1 MKKPNPS
8 APGSSKQFKSQL
20 EQPKNFGFGEDE
32 TMLRDSAQKFFADNC
47 SADKIHGLVAHDHN
61 VHRENI
67 CHWDKNHWQ
76 QIVEL
81 GWTAV
86 CVPEAAGGIGM
97 PAVAAV
103 ALAEEAGKAA
113 FPSPLLST
121 FNATFVLNACDTD
134 AATKTLGEVA
144 AGKAT
149 SLAITNQD
157 GSWNPSDSDI
167 SVEDGTLNGVAYFVQ
182 DARKV
187 EQLVVSAA
195 TGDGVGLYLVDINAE
210 GVNIIAD
217 SIVDLTRDQAHIEFQ
232 NVKSIELASPGT
244 GAEAIN
250 TAMPAILSIVSADMV
265 GAGEWL
271 LQTTVEYAKTRVQ
284 FDRPLGFFQAVK
296 HPLVNVM
303 LDIDRAKS
311 LTYNAACAY
320 DTDQDNAEKFARM
333 AKAQASEMAIFSS
346 SRAVQFH
353 GGIGFTWEC
362 YVHLFFKRQMH
373 NQVLYGDAKYHRAKL
388 ADMLM
393 GAAA

>member
-1 MKKPNPS
+1 M
-8 APGSSKQFKSQL
+8 AD
-20 EQPKNFGFGEDE
+20 QPKNFGFGEDE
-32 TMLRDSAQKFFADNC
+32 TMLRDSAQKFFSDNC

-61 VHRENI
+61 VHRSND
-67 CHWDKNHWQ
+67 CLWDKDLWQ

-97 PAVAAV
+97 PLVAAV
-103 ALAEEAGKAA
+103 ALAEEIGRVA

-121 FNATFVLNACDTD
+121 FNATFVLNACQSD
-134 AATKTLGEVA
+134 AASKALGEI
-144 AGKAT
+144 AGGKTT
-149 SLAITNQD
+149 SLAITNRQ
-157 GSWNPSDSDI
+157 GSWEPADTDVFITNGKI
-167 SVEDGTLNGVAYFVQ
+167 SGSSYFVQ
-182 DARKV
+182 DARKAD
-187 EQLVVSAA
+187 QFIVSAKQS
-195 TGDGVGLYLVDINAE
+195 GDIGLYLVSSDAN
-210 GVNIIAD
+210 GVEIIPD
-217 SIVDLTRDQAHIEFQ
+217 SIIDLTRDQAHIEFKD
-232 NVKSIELASPGT
+232 VAAIELASPGS
-244 GAEAIN
+244 GDKALN
-250 TAMPAILSIVSADMV
+250 DAMPAMLCIVSADMV

-311 LTYNAACAY
+311 LTYNAACAV
-320 DTDQDNAEKFARM
+320 DTDPENAEKFARM
-333 AKAQASEMAIFSS
+333 AKSQAGDMAVFSS

-373 NQVLYGDAKYHRAKL
+373 NQVLFGDAGYHRTKL
-388 ADMLM
+388 ADLLI
-393 GAAA
+393 GFAA

>member
-1 MKKPNPS
+1 MS
-8 APGSSKQFKSQL
+8 T
-20 EQPKNFGFGEDE
+20 QPKNFGFGEDE
-32 TMLRDSAQKFFADNC
+32 TMLRDSARKFFSDNC
-47 SADKIHGLVAHDHN
+47 SADKIHHLVAADPN
-61 VHRENI
+61 IHRDIE
-67 CHWDKNHWQ
+67 CLWDQGLWQ
-76 QIVEL
+76 QIVDL

-121 FNATFVLNACDTD
+121 INATFVLNHCHSD
-134 AATKTLGEVA
+134 AATQALGEIA
-144 AGKAT
+144 EGKAT
-149 SLAITNQD
+149 TLAITNEEGSWDSLNTDVVVNSD
-157 GSWNPSDSDI
+157 GS
-167 SVEDGTLNGVAYFVQ
+167 LNGTAYFVQ
-182 DARKV
+182 DAKKV
-187 EQLVVSAA
+187 VQYIVSAKSA
-195 TGDGVGLYLVDINAE
+195 KGVGLYLVDSNAV
-210 GVNIIAD
+210 GVTVVAD
-217 SIVDLTRDQAHIEFQ
+217 GIVDLTRDQAHINF
-232 NVKSIELASPGT
+232 SSTPATELAAPGT
-244 GAEAIN
+244 GNSAIDQ
-250 TAMPAILSIVSADMV
+250 AMPAILSIVSADMV

-271 LQTTVEYAKTRVQ
+271 LQTTVEYAKTRIQ

-311 LTYNAACAY
+311 LAYNAACAY
-320 DTDQDNAEKFARM
+320 DTNPDNALQCARM
-333 AKAQASEMAIFSS
+333 AKSQAGDMAVFSA

-373 NQVLYGDAKYHRAKL
+373 NQVLFGDAKYHRALL
-388 ADMLM
+388 ADTVM